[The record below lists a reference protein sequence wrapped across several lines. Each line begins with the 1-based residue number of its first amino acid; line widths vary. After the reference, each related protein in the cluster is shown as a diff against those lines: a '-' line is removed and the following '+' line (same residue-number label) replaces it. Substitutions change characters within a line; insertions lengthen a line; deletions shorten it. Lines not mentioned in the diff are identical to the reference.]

1 MAQQGQQQQEEEEE
15 EEEEEVAFDVQI
27 IRLMLVIRH
36 FAHLSIY
43 LYIYILKSTCVYI
56 SCHALLYPTGPL
68 TTYTTTIF
76 APLSYPTN

>member
-1 MAQQGQQQQEEEEE
+1 MRGPLLQEMAQQGQQQQEEEEE

-43 LYIYILKSTCVYI
+43 LSIYIYT
-56 SCHALLYPTGPL
+56 
-68 TTYTTTIF
+68 
-76 APLSYPTN
+76 